1 MTGEPRPLLAF
12 GPPVV
17 VDRPTQTSRDMP
29 RLSGPG
35 GGRQGERLTPQF
47 RELAGA
53 FDAERARLTDN
64 VPDEVDPALVVVF
77 DLAGSVKDFCNAI
90 DRIEGLE
97 FLSELVGDRAEPDD
111 DFHMVE
117 RERGRTDKP
126 VSHSLYLVMS
136 NSRAID
142 ELIRLFGLW
151 QQDPSVTFEHGLN
164 KFKAAFGQLAAIRRW
179 GPEDRIRETGL
190 LDHWRETLDV
200 VGQSASPVKVEV
212 ELWYRRD
219 VEARAAAESH
229 VERIVTESG
238 GHLLDRSQIG
248 EIGYHAVL
256 AELPIQQVSSVL
268 NNGAESIRLLVTD
281 EVMFVS
287 PFMPMSVAPATL
299 DPVAEVRLPPGQRV
313 SGLPRIAL
321 LDGLPFQNHDALAGR
336 LIVDDPDDLGAG
348 YPVSARNHGTAMAS
362 LIVHGDL
369 SAGDEP
375 LDRPLYVRPIM
386 RPHEFAV
393 RHEQVL
399 PDRLLTDLLHRAVRR
414 IVDREGDLDA
424 AARSVRIVN
433 LSIGAQARSL
443 VRRMS
448 PVGRLLDWLAQHYNL
463 LFVVS
468 AGNHLDPIAIPVESA
483 SDAGSARLAATRAVY
498 DTSLLRGILPPGDAL
513 NALTVGATH
522 DDGLGDIDVPDTV
535 WDITEP
541 GAPAHYSA
549 TGPGVDRSVKPDI
562 HHGGGRALYARP
574 VIQAGQ
580 DSVAVALAPTATAG
594 PGLQVAAPG
603 RTGATNA
610 TVFTTGTSNATALV
624 TREASRLF
632 DILEA
637 GAGVA
642 AGADDAPL
650 PDALYHPLLVRAL
663 LAHESSWGP
672 WETLL
677 RRELGLDNQNA
688 RRQLTAILGYGR
700 LDTDRL
706 GAGATNRAVL
716 VAGGQIARNQRH
728 TYELPLPS
736 SLRARADWH
745 RFTITLA
752 FTAPTVGRLARYRG
766 VKVYFATPDTDL
778 AGGDRIEAEHASV
791 RRGSLQHEIIQG
803 TKAMVFGEG
812 DSFPVHLEC
821 MDDAQRL
828 GARESVRYALV
839 VSVET
844 AVETSTTVHEE
855 VRARLH
861 EQIQARAQERVQ
873 ARPVART

>member
-1 MTGEPRPLLAF
+1 VTGERRPLLAF

-17 VDRPTQTSRDMP
+17 VDRPAQSSRDLP

-35 GGRQGERLTPQF
+35 GGRQGARLTPQF
-47 RELAGA
+47 RELVGA
-53 FDAERARLTDN
+53 FDAERARIASGT
-64 VPDEVDPALVVVF
+64 PDEVDPALVVVF

-90 DRIEGLE
+90 DRVEGLE

-117 RERGRTDKP
+117 RTRGRTDKP
-126 VSHSLYLVMS
+126 VTHSLYLVMS
-136 NSRAID
+136 NALAID

-151 QQDPSVTFEHGLN
+151 QQDPSATFAHGLN
-164 KFKAAFGQLAAIRRW
+164 KFKAAFAQLAAIRRW

-190 LDHWRETLDV
+190 RDRWQETLDL
-200 VGQSASPVKVEV
+200 VGQSVSPVRVEV

-219 VEARAAAESH
+219 AEARTAAEHH
-229 VERIVTESG
+229 VERVVAESG
-238 GHLLDRSQIG
+238 GHILDSSQIG

-268 NNGAESIRLLVTD
+268 TNGAGSIQLLTTD

-287 PFMPMSVAPATL
+287 PFTPMSVAPATT
-299 DPVAEVRLPPGQRV
+299 DPVTAVRLPLGERV
-313 SGLPRIAL
+313 DGLPRIAL
-321 LDGLPFQNHDALAGR
+321 LDGLPFQNHEALVGR
-336 LIVDDPDDLGAG
+336 LIVDDPEDLGAD
-348 YPVSARNHGTAMAS
+348 YPVSARSHGTAMAS

-369 SAGDEP
+369 SAGEEP

-393 RHEQVL
+393 GHEQVL
-399 PDRLLTDLLHRAVRR
+399 PNRLLTDLLHRAIRR
-414 IVDREGDLDA
+414 IVEGESGRGA
-424 AARSVRIVN
+424 AAPSVRIIN

-448 PVGRLLDWLAQHYNL
+448 PVGRLLDWLAQSYNL

-468 AGNHLDPIAIPVESA
+468 AGNHLDPVVIPAASA
-483 SDAGSARLAATRAVY
+483 GDVGAARAAATRAVH
-498 DTSLLRGILPPGDAL
+498 DASLLRGILPPGDAL

-522 DDGLGDIDVPDTV
+522 DDGLGDIDIPDTV

-562 HHGGGRALYARP
+562 HHSGGRAFYARP
-574 VIQAGQ
+574 VVQPGQ
-580 DSVAVALAPTATAG
+580 DSVAVALAPTATTG

-603 RTGATNA
+603 RAGAVNMTA
-610 TVFTTGTSNATALV
+610 FTTGTSNATALV
-624 TREASRLF
+624 SREASRLF

-637 GAGVA
+637 GAT
-642 AGADDAPL
+642 DAEDSPF

-663 LAHESSWGP
+663 LAHASSWGP
-672 WETLL
+672 WETRL

-688 RRQLTAILGYGR
+688 RRRLTAMLGYGR

-706 GAGATNRAVL
+706 GAGATNRAVV
-716 VAGGQIARNQRH
+716 VAGGQIARDQRH
-728 TYELPLPS
+728 TYQLPLPP

-752 FTAPTVGRLARYRG
+752 FTAPTAGQLARYRSA
-766 VKVYFATPDTDL
+766 KVYFATPDTNL
-778 AGGDRIEAEHASV
+778 AGGGRIESEHTSV
-791 RRGSLQHEIIQG
+791 RRGSLQHEIVQG

-812 DSFPVHLEC
+812 GAFAIHVEC
-821 MDDAQRL
+821 MDDAQHLR
-828 GARESVRYALV
+828 ARESVRYALV

-844 AVETSTTVHEE
+844 AVETSATIHQEI
-855 VRARLH
+855 RARLR
-861 EQIQARAQERVQ
+861 EQTRDRARERLQARTPGQ
-873 ARPVART
+873 A